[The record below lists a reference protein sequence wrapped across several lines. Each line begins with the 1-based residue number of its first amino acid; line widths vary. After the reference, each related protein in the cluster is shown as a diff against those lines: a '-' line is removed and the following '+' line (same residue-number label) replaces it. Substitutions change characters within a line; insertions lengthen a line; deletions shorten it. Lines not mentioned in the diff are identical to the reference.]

1 MNQMLLNHGALV
13 DVTPLVELN
22 GVLVQLCD
30 NGVCLALMAS
40 GVSGCLPMVVITHT
54 TLPNST
60 GPILLLIMLPAV
72 AKGMIY
78 GASMSQASKIPDGDA
93 VL

>member
-1 MNQMLLNHGALV
+1 MNQMLLNRGAFV
-13 DVTPLVELN
+13 DVTPLVELD

-40 GVSGCLPMVVITHT
+40 GVSSCLPMVMIAYT
-54 TLPNST
+54 TLPNSA
-60 GPILLLIMLPAV
+60 GPILLLIMFSAI

-78 GASMSQASKIPDGDA
+78 IASVSQAAKVPDGDA